1 MNPGAAPVPLIP
13 LKAGPLAVTLAP
25 DVGGSIAAFTIDH
38 RSKPRDLLRPAS
50 ATALAQRQPLGMASF
65 PMIPFCGRIAH
76 ASFSFG
82 GDSFELARNFG
93 DSPHAIHGNA
103 WQRAWRVASQADDKA
118 ELVLDHD
125 PSDRAKEWPF
135 RYAAAQTF
143 ALTPDA
149 LTITTEVV
157 NRDGRPM
164 PLSFGHHPYFP
175 ISPAARLAA
184 RVTHFWDSDAAMLPS
199 RRAPVPEAFDLAAG
213 RALNGLTLDTC
224 FAGWSRTAE
233 LEWPDLGLA
242 LTIEADAA
250 FGHFVVYTPPE
261 RTYFCAEPQ
270 SAAPDAVNL
279 AARGNPESGL
289 IVLVPGETA
298 GARVRLAP
306 RLAPPR
312 LSEAC

>member
-1 MNPGAAPVPLIP
+1 MSVMNPAAASVPLIA
-13 LKAGPLAVTLAP
+13 LKAGPFAVTLAP

-38 RSKPRDLLRPAS
+38 RGKPRDLMRPAS
-50 ATALAQRQPLGMASF
+50 ATALAEREPRGMASF

-76 ASFSFG
+76 ARFSFG

-103 WQRAWRVASQADDKA
+103 WQRAWRVASHADDKVVLA
-118 ELVLDHD
+118 LDHD

-135 RYAAAQTF
+135 RYAATQTF

-157 NRDGRPM
+157 NRDTRPM

-175 ISPAARLAA
+175 IRPEARIAA
-184 RVTHFWDSDAAMLPS
+184 RVTHFWDSDATMIPT
-199 RRAPVPEAFDLAAG
+199 RRAAVPDAFDLAAG
-213 RALNGLTLDTC
+213 RALKELNLDTC

-233 LEWPDLGLA
+233 LEWPDRGLA
-242 LTIEADAA
+242 LAIEADAA

-279 AARGNPESGL
+279 AARGNPESRL
-289 IVLVPGETA
+289 IVLAPGKAA
-298 GARVRLAP
+298 GGRVRFAP
-306 RLAPPR
+306 RPATAL
-312 LSEAC
+312 